1 LKGRLPVAARGSIGL
16 ALLVM
21 AVAAALAAPAAQA
34 KGNLLGLN
42 TQCGPTSKPFAQ
54 FGDYRN
60 YSFGAN
66 GGLESGST
74 GWSLSGGAA
83 VVSENE
89 SYYAH
94 SRYDSHSL
102 SLPAGSSVTTPQFC
116 MGTLSTWVR
125 FFSKSNGPGSLRV
138 QIQYRSLLGS
148 VLGILNVGTV
158 SGSSSW
164 QPSPAFLNLQSL
176 NCLLGAKALQLK
188 LTVTS
193 GSFQV
198 DDFYVDPLASSD

>member
-1 LKGRLPVAARGSIGL
+1 VATRGLLGL
-16 ALLVM
+16 TFVLMAL
-21 AVAAALAAPAAQA
+21 AAALSAPAAQA
-34 KGNLLGLN
+34 RGNLLGLT

-74 GWSLSGGAA
+74 GWTLSGGAA
-83 VVSENE
+83 VVSGNE
-89 SYYAH
+89 SYYVH
-94 SRYDSHSL
+94 SRYDSNSL
-102 SLPAGSSVTTPQFC
+102 SLPAGSSVTTPQLC

-125 FFSKSNGPGSLRV
+125 FFSKSNGSGSLRV
-138 QIQYRSLLGS
+138 QVQYRSLLGS
-148 VLGILNVGTV
+148 VLGVLDVGTV

-164 QPSPAFLNLQSL
+164 QPTPAFLNLQSL
-176 NCLLGAKALQLK
+176 NCVLGAKSLQLK
-188 LTVTS
+188 LTVIS